1 MVTTI
6 ISIIIAGLAL
16 VVSGTGLFMSSK
28 KNNQQEASQLT
39 TVIVKL
45 ENIGNDVKEIKT
57 DLREVKA
64 DIKNH
69 SERLAIVEQQ
79 VRALNHIVYGDK
91 SE

>member
-1 MVTTI
+1 MPTTI
-6 ISIIIAGLAL
+6 ISIVIAGLAL
-16 VVSGTGLFMSSK
+16 VVSGAGLFMNNK

-64 DIKNH
+64 DLKNH

-79 VRALNHIVYGDK
+79 IHALNHTVFGEKHD
-91 SE
+91 